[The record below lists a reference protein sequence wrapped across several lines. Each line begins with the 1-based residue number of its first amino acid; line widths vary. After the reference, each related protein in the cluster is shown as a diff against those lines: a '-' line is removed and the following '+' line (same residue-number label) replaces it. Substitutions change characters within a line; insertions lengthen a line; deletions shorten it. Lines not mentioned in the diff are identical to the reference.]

1 MGCACLIA
9 TMEEI
14 VNWVGLVRVTFSTGD
29 EMKVGDVWN

>member
-14 VNWVGLVRVTFSTGD
+14 VNWLGLVRVTFNTGD